1 MLCETGTGQESQ
13 KIVNPSQSCDRPT
26 VRVSCTTGSVGM
38 VFLVELGQ
46 AREQKNLLSIVQLV
60 QAGETKIY

>member
-1 MLCETGTGQESQ
+1 
-13 KIVNPSQSCDRPT
+13 
-26 VRVSCTTGSVGM
+26 M

-46 AREQKNLLSIVQLV
+46 AGEQKNLLSIVQLV